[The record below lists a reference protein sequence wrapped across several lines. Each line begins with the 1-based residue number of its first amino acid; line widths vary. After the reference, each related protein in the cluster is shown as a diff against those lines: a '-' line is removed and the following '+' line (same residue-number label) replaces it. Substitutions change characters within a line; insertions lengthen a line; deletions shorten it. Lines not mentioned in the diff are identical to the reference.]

1 MKTTPVFT
9 LALSPEDDAFFD
21 RMFSARPV
29 FSVWSSLSE
38 PREDTKLLQSRFAGV
53 QERLRLLS
61 PLCRSSPMPVSWP
74 AAVAL
79 IQTKPQTV
87 GQWSTRAMLLM
98 ALTGNAV
105 YVADEVATKNLDLM
119 TFLTAARML
128 NLLTIGFIPATLRA
142 PLDSTVLS
150 MTDIVAGEAEPRALS
165 LLVQNLDVGLGPQE
179 QTTDGNQKTG

>member
-1 MKTTPVFT
+1 MKSPVFA
-9 LALSPEDDAFFD
+9 LALSPEDDSFFD
-21 RMFSARPV
+21 RLFKTRPQ
-29 FSVWSSLSE
+29 FEVWSSLSE
-38 PREDTKLLQSRFAGV
+38 PAAGLSLQSKFAGA
-53 QERLRLLS
+53 QERLALLG
-61 PLCRSSPMPVSWP
+61 PLCRSAPMPSEWKW
-74 AAVAL
+74 AEAM

-128 NLLTIGFIPATLRA
+128 KLLTIGFIPATLRA

-179 QTTDGNQKTG
+179 QTTDGDQKAG